1 MGDRACARH
10 HRAMPATPAPGCPV
24 RGGGRRRVHH
34 PGPAVRRRRAPPAL
48 PEPDHRAGRVPGP
61 RGTGRRPA
69 PAEEHHRVPRRAE
82 LVTDDGPARRA
93 RDPAIRARHPGRCGT
108 GHPEAAAHSGLVRDR
123 DDRPHHPHVPVA
135 AAVPLSLRRVPGP
148 VPGHDHRPADIP
160 AGGRRAGQHHQPG
173 GEAAGGMG
181 RPWPGRGGAR
191 GAGRRAGPLRE
202 QSAQGH
208 WAHPGHD
215 RADHP
220 AGRVCADRPG
230 IGHARRRPVRLECA
244 RLPADDRQP
253 RHRPGVLQWPETPDR
268 GRARAKGGR
277 LLERGVQPRPVRDPH
292 LHQPPPGR
300 VDTAA
305 PGLPERPFRPGVP
318 IPTQAPPIRAKR
330 TERTLSNLRTTTAA
344 GGSQGG
350 AAAPRSG
357 DRADWLSPVN
367 LAIAL
372 TTLVALVLRGYLL
385 LRPGLLTVTQYDDG
399 PYFGSAV
406 RLVHG
411 VLPYRDYAFVQPPGI
426 TVLMSPVALLTYL
439 TGTAWG
445 LGLARILTV
454 LAGAAAVTLAGLLV
468 RHRGTLAVLL
478 AGGVL
483 ALYAPAAG
491 ASRTVLLEPWLVL
504 FCLIGAVTV
513 FDGDRVTAST
523 RRLVW
528 GGVLF
533 GFAGAIKAWAIV
545 PVLVVAGLC
554 VRNLRRTAMFVA
566 GVAAGFLVT
575 TLPFA
580 AASPRLFYDDVL
592 VAQLARI
599 GERAP
604 VWHRLQSMIG
614 IPGAGEWTNSTLLT
628 ACIALVAFVILAQV
642 AAWLVTRQ
650 PMPPLDWFATLSAA
664 VIVAIFLWPAYFAS
678 HYSAFLGPFLAI
690 ALALPVSRLVAGVQ
704 PEARARRQAGPEA
717 GAAPESPP
725 GRTRKWLA
733 LSGLI
738 LIGAAIIAGAV
749 A

>member
-1 MGDRACARH
+1 
-10 HRAMPATPAPGCPV
+10 
-24 RGGGRRRVHH
+24 
-34 PGPAVRRRRAPPAL
+34 
-48 PEPDHRAGRVPGP
+48 
-61 RGTGRRPA
+61 
-69 PAEEHHRVPRRAE
+69 
-82 LVTDDGPARRA
+82 
-93 RDPAIRARHPGRCGT
+93 
-108 GHPEAAAHSGLVRDR
+108 
-123 DDRPHHPHVPVA
+123 
-135 AAVPLSLRRVPGP
+135 
-148 VPGHDHRPADIP
+148 
-160 AGGRRAGQHHQPG
+160 
-173 GEAAGGMG
+173 
-181 RPWPGRGGAR
+181 
-191 GAGRRAGPLRE
+191 
-202 QSAQGH
+202 
-208 WAHPGHD
+208 
-215 RADHP
+215 
-220 AGRVCADRPG
+220 
-230 IGHARRRPVRLECA
+230 
-244 RLPADDRQP
+244 
-253 RHRPGVLQWPETPDR
+253 
-268 GRARAKGGR
+268 
-277 LLERGVQPRPVRDPH
+277 
-292 LHQPPPGR
+292 
-300 VDTAA
+300 
-305 PGLPERPFRPGVP
+305 
-318 IPTQAPPIRAKR
+318 
-330 TERTLSNLRTTTAA
+330 
-344 GGSQGG
+344 
-350 AAAPRSG
+350 
-357 DRADWLSPVN
+357 VN

-468 RHRGTLAVLL
+468 RHHGTLAVLL

-664 VIVAIFLWPAYFAS
+664 VIVAIFLWPPYFAS
-678 HYSAFLGPFLAI
+678 HYSAFLAPFLAI
-690 ALALPVSRLVAGVQ
+690 ALGLPVSRLVAGVQ

-749 A
+749 AQAPTGQLSSTRRNSPAAVARLVPPGACVATDQASFLLLANRFTSNVPGCSQMVDGLGTDLALSGGRRPGTGAGRIPAVRAAWHHAFSEASYVLLSGKNRLRIPWTPRLAHYFSQNFARVLRAYGFTLYKRTAPGANNTG